1 MADTVLSHV
10 TSQNRPF
17 NAQNVADAL
26 GKHGIKKG
34 AAQKYLEQLVDAGK
48 IAVKDAGKQKV
59 FFALQDGDVLS
70 AETTKAM
77 EFEIK
82 EKTSE
87 LSEAKQAL
95 AQKHAALRQLGK
107 TLTVEQMRLKTDSLA
122 KQSGALET
130 KLAPL
135 RIGTGD
141 AVSPETLRKT
151 EDAFIFAVEQ
161 WQQRKRKFT
170 DAFETILD
178 STGATKKKM
187 GEDIGVEVRPR
198 AFPKSRRTV

>member
-1 MADTVLSHV
+1 VPTSSAPIPPRSTMADTVLSHV

-70 AETTKAM
+70 AEETKAM

-107 TLTVEQMRLKTDSLA
+107 TLTVEQMRLKTDFLA
-122 KQSGALET
+122 KQSGKGLSHSTEVLHT
-130 KLAPL
+130 SNVLTTGNSYQSSRLLQIHQKCTVCSYKL
-135 RIGTGD
+135 R
-141 AVSPETLRKT
+141 TLR
-151 EDAFIFAVEQ
+151 E
-161 WQQRKRKFT
+161 T
-170 DAFETILD
+170 DTF
-178 STGATKKKM
+178 
-187 GEDIGVEVRPR
+187 GVKNARR
-198 AFPKSRRTV
+198 A